1 MRSIFSFISALLVI
15 SSLAVPA
22 RSEEMYLCIWRNPER
37 TMVRLFP
44 EAKDY
49 RTITRKID
57 PDSLKTIEARA
68 GRLLPGQRDLFQ
80 YFELTGPG
88 GALLGYIFAG
98 SQKGEYGA
106 IEFVA
111 GLDKESRIKGV
122 YIQRSREKENEFK
135 SREFLDQFNGLTP
148 DKFSALELMQDIP
161 VKKRTAGGQAVLSGL
176 KKELTAFTV
185 LVSSR

>member
-15 SSLAVPA
+15 SSLAVPV

-49 RTITRKID
+49 RTITKKID
-57 PDSLKTIEARA
+57 PDSLKAIEARA

-80 YFELTGPG
+80 YFELTGPD
-88 GALLGYIFAG
+88 GALLGYVFAG

-106 IEFVA
+106 IEFVS

-122 YIQRSREKENEFK
+122 YIQRSREKESEFK
-135 SREFLDQFNGLTP
+135 SREFLDQFKGLAA
-148 DKFSALELMQDIP
+148 DKVGALELVKDIA
-161 VKKRTAGGQAVLSGL
+161 VKKKTAGAQAVLAGI